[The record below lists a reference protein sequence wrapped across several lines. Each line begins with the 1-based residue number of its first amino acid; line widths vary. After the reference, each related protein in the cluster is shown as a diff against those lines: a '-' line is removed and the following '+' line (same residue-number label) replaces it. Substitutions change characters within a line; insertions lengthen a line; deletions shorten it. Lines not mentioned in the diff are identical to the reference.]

1 MSSISI
7 DQLLGWLV
15 VGLDEGFQQG
25 KPDSVQVRTADT
37 VFQTRHGRLTG
48 QIVSRF
54 RQALARGLQTRIG
67 TQVVAIIG
75 IFVATRN
82 LEDTLLDEV
91 GIGMVDIALMATI
104 R

>member
-1 MSSISI
+1 M
-7 DQLLGWLV
+7 
-15 VGLDEGFQQG
+15 
-25 KPDSVQVRTADT
+25 
-37 VFQTRHGRLTG
+37 TG